1 MAIEGYRQAGDV
13 ELNHLTLISR
23 SGQSFDITELMLEVN
38 IYQDIYNKTMKV
50 EVVIGDAT
58 GLIDFLKMPKN
69 QVGGFAGSEVLL
81 ISYRTPSEEYDR
93 NKHLFVLNSLT
104 SRKRVEENMEVFVL
118 EGVSLETF
126 ATIDKKISR
135 SYGGTRGNTIEKMM
149 TSITREFYR
158 SEAIKSTY
166 TEFAGSNFNVK
177 KNITIDDTKGLHKF
191 VIPNLSVSNTID
203 FMGIEATG
211 DNVGSFY
218 TFYEDTNGFHFRNFA
233 KLAEQ
238 DIKETYSYEPSNYQE
253 GGTKADD
260 PSFDAFKIIEFQVS
274 KDADMLDNMVG
285 GLYGSKTIL
294 VDTLRKRTIE
304 QNYSYEKT
312 ADKFNKLH
320 FRVPGNSES
329 TAVVDMKTTRFGH
342 DQLPIFNKEA
352 PKPKSSER
360 TAQFKRS
367 YKKHISNKLLEVTVH
382 GNSNLNVGD
391 VVWLSFPV
399 ATTTE
404 DGLREDKYMTGKHL
418 ITSLR
423 HKFDKNNYITVFEC
437 IKDTGYKR

>member
-1 MAIEGYRQAGDV
+1 MTIEGYRNAGDI
-13 ELNHLTLISR
+13 EINHLTLVSR

-38 IYQDIYNKTMKV
+38 IYQGIYDKTMKA
-50 EVVIGDAT
+50 EIVIGDAT

-81 ISYRTPSEEYDR
+81 MSYRTPSEEYDR
-93 NKHLFVLNSLT
+93 NKHIFVLNSL
-104 SRKRVEENMEVFVL
+104 SNRKRVEENMEVFVL

-135 SYGGTRGNTIEKMM
+135 SYGGTRGNTVDKMM
-149 TSITREFYR
+149 SSITREFYQ
-158 SEAIKSTY
+158 SEAIRTTY
-166 TEFAGSNFNVK
+166 TSFSSSNFNVK
-177 KNITIDDTKGLHKF
+177 KTITIDDTKGLHKF
-191 VIPNLSVSNTID
+191 VIPNLSISDTID
-203 FMGIEATG
+203 FMAMEATG
-211 DNVGSFY
+211 DNIGSFY
-218 TFYEDTNGFHFRNFA
+218 TFYEDSNGFHFRNFA
-233 KLAEQ
+233 KLVDQ
-238 DIKETYSYEPSNYQE
+238 NIKETYSYEPSNYRE
-253 GGTKADD
+253 GGKKADD
-260 PSFDAFKIIEFQVS
+260 PYFDAFKIIDFEVI
-274 KDADMLDNMVG
+274 KDVDMLDNMSG

-294 VDTLRKRTIE
+294 VDVLRKNTIE
-304 QNYSYEKT
+304 QNYSYEKN
-312 ADKFNKLH
+312 ADKFSKFH
-320 FRVPGNSES
+320 HIVPGASLS

-342 DQLPIFNKEA
+342 DQLSIFDKEA

-367 YKKHISNKLLEVTVH
+367 YRKHISNKLLEVTVH

-404 DGLREDKYMTGKHL
+404 DGFREDKYMTGKHL

-423 HKFDKNNYITVFEC
+423 HKFDKNQFVTVFEC